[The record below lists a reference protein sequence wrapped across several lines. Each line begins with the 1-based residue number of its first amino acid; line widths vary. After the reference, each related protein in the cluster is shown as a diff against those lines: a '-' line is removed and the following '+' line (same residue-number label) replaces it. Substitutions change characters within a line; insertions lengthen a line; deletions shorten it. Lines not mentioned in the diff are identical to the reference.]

1 MSHVSAVRC
10 HLSLTPTDTATDPPP
25 AKKIIETLRRN
36 FFFKLANISNTLL
49 DQKSP
54 VGKRGVQDRGDK
66 QTDRHTDRQTDNR
79 QNSLGAYS
87 VNKVGMA
94 HCAL

>member
-1 MSHVSAVRC
+1 MSRVTC
-10 HLSLTPTDTATDPPP
+10 HLSLTPTAKATDPPP
-25 AKKIIETLRRN
+25 AKNSLKPYGEKNI
-36 FFFKLANISNTLL
+36 FKLANISNTLL